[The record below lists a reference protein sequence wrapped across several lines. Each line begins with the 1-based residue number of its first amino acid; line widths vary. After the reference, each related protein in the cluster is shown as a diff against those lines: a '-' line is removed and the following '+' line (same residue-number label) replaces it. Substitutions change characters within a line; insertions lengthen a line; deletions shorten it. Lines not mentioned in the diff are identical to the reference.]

1 MMMLKRMIP
10 LFGLMIAPLSAASLL
25 GLGALGEEVMQGDAA
40 LLGRGNAGSAMVE
53 EGFSANNP
61 ARMVFD
67 NKTRFTISLDYSGT
81 YAKFGNQSMGRDEFG
96 LGSVGLAIPFGG
108 WGALGFGYS
117 TLFTESFQAISIPDS
132 VENASLSL
140 EGSLF
145 ELQPALAWRLPG
157 ALRMLSLGL
166 TYHVPMGRSTYSHR
180 TRLDTADLDAGSE
193 PLLNS
198 VVVEDLRTSSW
209 EVSDVMG
216 MGAIGGAPGLS
227 LQVHTKKADFFVAG
241 QGSYT
246 LERNWDLSKRLST
259 ADTTAYSHVV
269 ETYRLPW
276 SLQTGISYELLANQ
290 WFSFEFSQKTNEESS
305 MSGLGWAGLPSA
317 YSLAQVQR
325 LISFGWEKQGTG
337 LFFDPILQRSTLR
350 AGGWLR
356 NWYLEGV
363 NEVALAFGMG
373 TPLGKRG
380 AELDFA
386 LYGGSRTGSDA
397 QVDSE
402 TFWGFKVGLSGIG
415 SWGSSSRRRN

>member
-10 LFGLMIAPLSAASLL
+10 LFGLMVAPLSASSLL
-25 GLGALGEEVMQGDAA
+25 GLGALGEELLPGDAA
-40 LLGRGNAGSAMVE
+40 FMGRGNAGSAMVE
-53 EGFSANNP
+53 EGFSATNP

-67 NKTRFTISLDYSGT
+67 DKTRFTISLDYSGVYT
-81 YAKFGNQSMGRDEFG
+81 KFGNQAMGRDDFG
-96 LGSVGLAIPFGG
+96 LGSLGLAIPVGG

-117 TLFTESFQAISIPDS
+117 TLFTESFQAVSIPDS

-166 TYHVPMGRSTYSHR
+166 TLHVPMGRSTYSHR
-180 TRLDTADLDAGSE
+180 SRLDTADLDEGSD
-193 PLLNS
+193 PLLSS
-198 VVVEDLRTSSW
+198 VVMEDLRTSSW
-209 EVSDVMG
+209 TVTDVMG
-216 MGAIGGAPGLS
+216 MGAFAGAPGLS
-227 LQVHTKKADFFVAG
+227 LQMHTKKADFFVAG
-241 QGSYT
+241 NGSYT
-246 LERNWDLSKRLST
+246 LERAWDLSKRLST
-259 ADTTAYSHVV
+259 ADTTAYAHVV
-269 ETYRLPW
+269 ETYQFPW
-276 SLQTGISYELLANQ
+276 ALQTGISYELLTNQ
-290 WFSFEFSQKTNEESS
+290 WFSLEFSQKSNEETT
-305 MSGLGWAGLPSA
+305 MAGLGWAGLPTSYDLA
-317 YSLAQVQR
+317 KEQRMVSL
-325 LISFGWEKQGTG
+325 GWEKQGTG
-337 LFFDPILQRSTLR
+337 LFFDPLMQRSTLR
-350 AGGWLR
+350 AGGWMR

-363 NEVALAFGMG
+363 NELALAFGIG

-386 LYGGSRTGSDA
+386 IYGGNRTGSDT